1 MTTHVEETL
10 EDLLYQI
17 DQKAEI
23 VKHQIILLPP
33 AGALP
38 GHASGEIFFS
48 LWEYSK
54 QHKNGRAFGDNTAFM
69 MNLPHRKSF
78 SPCAG
83 FYVGAYPK
91 GFEFFK
97 ARRYLLLRFATSLTM
112 GRVSN
117 ARGRPSALITLQP
130 ER

>member
-38 GHASGEIFFS
+38 GHASGEIFFRYGS
-48 LWEYSK
+48 TA
-54 QHKNGRAFGDNTAFM
+54 NNTRTGVPLAIT
-69 MNLPHRKSF
+69 P
-78 SPCAG
+78 
-83 FYVGAYPK
+83 
-91 GFEFFK
+91 
-97 ARRYLLLRFATSLTM
+97 LL
-112 GRVSN
+112 
-117 ARGRPSALITLQP
+117 
-130 ER
+130 